1 MPSNATLVPR
11 FPWNEPPTCELYR
24 PPTSARPV
32 NPGVRVT
39 RLLTC
44 FVLMGS
50 VESTS
55 SVTSVCRRTFCTST
69 TGAAPVTVIVS
80 SMPPTAMA
88 ESTFAVKP
96 VVSSIPSRMIV
107 LKPGS
112 EKVTV

>member
-1 MPSNATLVPR
+1 M
-11 FPWNEPPTCELYR
+11 
-24 PPTSARPV
+24 
-32 NPGVRVT
+32 
-39 RLLTC
+39 LTC
-44 FVLMGS
+44 LVLIGR

-80 SMPPTAMA
+80 SIPPTAMA
-88 ESTFAVKP
+88 ESTFAVNP

-112 EKVTV
+112 ENVTV

>member
-1 MPSNATLVPR
+1 M
-11 FPWNEPPTCELYR
+11 
-24 PPTSARPV
+24 

-44 FVLMGS
+44 LVLMGR

-55 SVTSVCRRTFCTST
+55 SVTRVWRRTFCTST

-88 ESTFAVKP
+88 ESTLAVNP

-112 EKVTV
+112 ENVTV